1 MRTWFVTPA
10 LVCICQSGR
19 SRCREAEIVTGEWCA
34 DTWSGGERSA
44 AAQCIHTVT
53 TVMCQIGE
61 SSGGGAATDI

>member
-1 MRTWFVTPA
+1 MRTLVVTPA

-19 SRCREAEIVTGEWCA
+19 SRCREVEIVTGEWCA
-34 DTWSGGERSA
+34 DTWSGERSA

-61 SSGGGAATDI
+61 SSGGGAATEI